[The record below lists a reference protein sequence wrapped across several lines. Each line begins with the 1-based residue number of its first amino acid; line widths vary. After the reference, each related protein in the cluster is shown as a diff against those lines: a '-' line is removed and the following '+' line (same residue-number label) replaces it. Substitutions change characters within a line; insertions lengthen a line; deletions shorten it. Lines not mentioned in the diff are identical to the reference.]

1 MPKNKRRQ
9 VKSVVLDGHDELY
22 AWVQETLVNFS
33 STVVELLY
41 ALKAYQERTGKTSAA
56 LAALLADLQKGS
68 TQAGDPAEVQSMVR
82 DELHSFMADLERRLL
97 SLSLAE
103 VEPEV
108 VDEDLLEV
116 EMNLDSIL

>member
-1 MPKNKRRQ
+1 MSNKRRQ

-22 AWVQETLVNFS
+22 NWIQETLVNFS

-41 ALKAYQERTGKTSAA
+41 ALKTYQERTGKTSTA
-56 LAALLADLQKGS
+56 LAALLADLQNGS
-68 TQAGDPAEVQSMVR
+68 AQAGDPAEMQTMVR
-82 DELHSFMADLERRLL
+82 DELRHFMADLERRLL

-103 VEPEV
+103 AEPEV

-116 EMNLDSIL
+116 ELNLDNIL